1 MAAAPPDLV
10 WLPAASRRLLQ
21 ASRLMRS
28 GQPGQALQQLCQVA
42 EASPGLRPLC
52 TRQARQA
59 LTAQLELEGV
69 QRLRTQRP
77 LPETPKALLAWV
89 LAHPAQQLELSA
101 ASPSAL
107 RLGLLHQLVW
117 DSTVVVALD
126 GDAPGQE
133 PLPAQ
138 LWLDGQLIAEANGSC
153 SALNGREQPEA
164 RLERRIRLAR
174 GRDWLLSW
182 HRWPWLPGLAID
194 LEAPL
199 EPAEHPRHWQEA
211 RRRCHQNLL
220 EERRRLCWSS
230 VQEKHRDD
238 ELVSVVIPVWGAGTE
253 LAQALEHLGQLQGS
267 QKLEILLVDNG
278 NGDAGTCAV
287 LEEAPRRDGR
297 VRVLRQPRNFGFAL
311 GCNLGFAASRGSKVL
326 FLNSDAR
333 MAPGA
338 LPPLLI
344 ALEDPQ
350 CRGAQPALLTPA
362 GQVQCLGIVFGQA
375 SPLGLALHAG
385 AAAAP
390 LLRRRRTPAAT
401 AACLLLRAREFAAVQ
416 GFDVGYLN
424 GQEDTDLCHRLRQ
437 RFGGDFSVE
446 PGSLVIHPEGSS
458 PGRYRFIEA
467 NRSRLIARWPHP
479 DEASLARATAA
490 DGLVLV
496 DFLDNDRPGRPRWLC
511 APSPVF
517 KPQRSQ
523 PVGAATP

>member
-28 GQPGQALQQLCQVA
+28 GEPGQALQQLFQVA

-59 LTAQLELEGV
+59 LTAQLERDGEE
-69 QRLRTQRP
+69 RLRTQGP
-77 LPETPKALLAWV
+77 LPESPAALLAWV

-101 ASPSAL
+101 ASPPAL

-126 GDAPGQE
+126 GDAPGE
-133 PLPAQ
+133 DPLPAL
-138 LWLDGQLIAEANGSC
+138 LWLDGQLIAEGHGRFRP
-153 SALNGREQPEA
+153 LNGREEPQA
-164 RLERRIRLAR
+164 RLERRIRLAL

-182 HRWPWLPGLAID
+182 HCWPWLPGLAID
-194 LEAPL
+194 LETPL
-199 EPAEHPRHWQEA
+199 KPAEHPRHWQEA
-211 RRRCHQNLL
+211 RSLCHQNLL
-220 EERRRLCWSS
+220 EERRRLCWIS
-230 VQEKHRDD
+230 VQELNRDD

-253 LAQALEHLGQLQGS
+253 LAHGLEHLGQLQGS

-278 NGDAGTCAV
+278 NADAGTCAV
-287 LEEAPRRDGR
+287 LDEAPRRDRR

-311 GCNLGFAASRGSKVL
+311 GCNLGFAASRGSRVL

-350 CRGAQPALLTPA
+350 CRGAQPVLLTPA
-362 GQVQCLGIVFGQA
+362 GQAQCLGIVFGQA

-390 LLRRRRTPAAT
+390 LLRRRRSPAAT
-401 AACLLLRAREFAAVQ
+401 AACLLLRAEEFAAVE

-446 PGSLVIHPEGSS
+446 PGSLVIHGEGSS

-479 DEASLARATAA
+479 EQDSLARAAAA
-490 DGLVLV
+490 DGLELV
-496 DFLDNDRPGRPRWLC
+496 GYLDNERPGRPAWLR
-511 APSPVF
+511 SPRPVLR
-517 KPQRSQ
+517 PRRSR
-523 PVGAATP
+523 PAGAATP